1 MGKETDAAIFN
12 GILQNIKAGK
22 QLSDSDK
29 LAFASLANSYPEWLS
44 DPPTIKPPPIKQAP
58 PAIRQLP
65 PPIIREPEPV
75 PINYYQ
81 VEIQNPKETAADV
94 VTVCNGCL
102 LVCLQFAVGFP
113 LVVLVLVGLSKL
125 VKSLI
130 GEY

>member
-12 GILQNIKAGK
+12 GILQNIKSGK

-29 LAFASLANSYPEWLS
+29 MAFASLVNSYPEWLS
-44 DPPTIKPPPIKQAP
+44 DPPMIKPPP
-58 PAIRQLP
+58 IRQLP
-65 PPIIREPEPV
+65 PPIVRDPEPM

-113 LVVLVLVGLSKL
+113 LVVLVCVGLSKI
-125 VKSLI
+125 VKALL
-130 GEY
+130 GE